1 MAGSAQWCR
10 QARSAMVYSRK
21 NAPDLIRRAYA
32 ARESKKPP
40 FRSRQANSCN
50 RSARFLSA
58 GARNWLYLERVGANP
73 GRCAT
78 AGKPADR
85 MQQGLVPS
93 PDPDIVPHAVL
104 FRRPGDGPFRL
115 ALIAHASTQNLL
127 HCCRANTARWRHG
140 WSRGHCGA
148 GAPTSRPWRDR
159 PTLSGGSGGCE
170 AVDYPAPGAP
180 PPRR

>member
-85 MQQGLVPS
+85 MQQGLAPS

-127 HCCRANTARWRHG
+127 RRAQMLQSEYRALAAWLVARALRCW
-140 WSRGHCGA
+140 CPNVQA
-148 GAPTSRPWRDR
+148 
-159 PTLSGGSGGCE
+159 
-170 AVDYPAPGAP
+170 
-180 PPRR
+180 